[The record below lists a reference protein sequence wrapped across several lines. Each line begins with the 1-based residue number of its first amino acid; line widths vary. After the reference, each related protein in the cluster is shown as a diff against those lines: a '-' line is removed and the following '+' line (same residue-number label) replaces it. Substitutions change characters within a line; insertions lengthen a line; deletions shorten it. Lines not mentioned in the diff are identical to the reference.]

1 MAWIDRHWQGITPVS
16 TLLYPFSL
24 LFGAATA
31 VRRAAYRAGIL
42 PSARPSV
49 PVVVVGNITVGGTGK
64 TPLVLWLAHFLRRRG
79 RTPGIVS
86 RGYGGKEGAPR
97 RVLPDSDPV
106 VVGDEAVLLARRS
119 GAEVWVGADRAAAVR
134 ALLAAQPGCDVV
146 VSDDGLQHYALER
159 SIEIAV
165 VDAER
170 GFGNGWLLPAGPLRE
185 PLSRLA
191 DVDAVVLNQE
201 AHVAAHPSGSGIPGG
216 AARCTMRMEGHQF
229 RSLRQPDRRVGPEF
243 FRGKRVHAVAGTA
256 SPGRFFRYLQGMGLY
271 FTPHAFPDHH
281 PFAAPDIAFGESDA
295 VVMTEKDG
303 VKCRRF
309 ADETHWELVVD
320 AAPDPALGELVM
332 RKLESLNATADKRR

>member
-1 MAWIDRHWQGITPVS
+1 MAWIDRHWQSITPVS
-16 TLLYPFSL
+16 AVLYPASL
-24 LFGAATA
+24 AFGAVTA
-31 VRRAAYRAGIL
+31 VRRAAYRAGIF
-42 PSARPSV
+42 PSARLPV
-49 PVVVVGNITVGGTGK
+49 PVIVVGNITVGGTGK
-64 TPLVLWLAHFLRRRG
+64 TPLVLWLAHYLRRRG

-97 RVLPDSDPV
+97 RVLSDSDPV

-119 GAEVWVGADRAAAVR
+119 GAEVWVGADRAAAAQ
-134 ALLAAQPGCDVV
+134 ALLAARAGCDVI

-159 SIEIAV
+159 TIEIAV

-191 DVDAVVLNQE
+191 GVDAVVLNQE
-201 AHVAAHPSGSGIPGG
+201 AHVAAHPSGSGIPAGP
-216 AARCTMRMEGHQF
+216 ARCAMRMEGHQF
-229 RSLRQPDRRVGPEF
+229 RSLRQADRRVGPDF

-271 FTPHAFPDHH
+271 FTPHPFPDHH
-281 PFAAPDIAFGESDA
+281 PFAAADIAFGESDA

-309 ADETHWELVVD
+309 ADESHWELAVD
-320 AAPDPALGELVM
+320 AVPDPALGELVM
-332 RKLESLNATADKRR
+332 RKLEKPDGDADKHR

>member
-1 MAWIDRHWQGITPVS
+1 MPWIERHWQSVTPVS
-16 TLLYPFSL
+16 VLLYPASL
-24 LFGAATA
+24 VFGAVTA
-31 VRRAAYRAGIL
+31 ARRAAYRAGIL
-42 PSARPSV
+42 ASSGLPV
-49 PVVVVGNITVGGTGK
+49 PVIVVGNITVGGTGK
-64 TPLVLWLAHFLRRRG
+64 TPLVLWLAHFLRGRG

-97 RVLPDSDPV
+97 RVLSDSDPLI
-106 VVGDEAVLLARRS
+106 VGDEAVLLARRS
-119 GAEVWVGADRAAAVR
+119 GAEVWVGADRAAAGR
-134 ALLAAQPGCDVV
+134 ALLAAQPRCDVI

-159 SIEIAV
+159 SIEIGV

-191 DVDAVVLNQE
+191 GVDAVVLNQE
-201 AHVAAHPSGSGIPGG
+201 AHVAAHPSSSRISGS
-216 AARCTMRMEGHQF
+216 AAKCSMRIDGHQF

-256 SPGRFFRYLQGMGLY
+256 SPGRFFRYLRGMGLY

-281 PFAAPDIAFGESDA
+281 PFTASDLAFGESDA

-309 ADETHWELVVD
+309 ADESHWELAVD
-320 AAPDPALGELVM
+320 AVPDPALGDLVM
-332 RKLESLNATADKRR
+332 RKLENRKSVADERR